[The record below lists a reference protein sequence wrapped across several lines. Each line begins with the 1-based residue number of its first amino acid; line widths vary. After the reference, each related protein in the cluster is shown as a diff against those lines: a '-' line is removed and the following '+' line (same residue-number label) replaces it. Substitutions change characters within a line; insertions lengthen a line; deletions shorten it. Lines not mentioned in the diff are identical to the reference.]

1 MHKLI
6 RNYEPAEKRVRSD
19 AIDYIGYI
27 LGTRDKT
34 LDYAAGG
41 DMKSQAL
48 LHSLH
53 KKIAFNMNT

>member
-6 RNYEPAEKRVRSD
+6 RNYEPAEKRVRSH

-41 DMKSQAL
+41 DMKSP
-48 LHSLH
+48 S
-53 KKIAFNMNT
+53 IVTFSS